1 MNSQTSSIANRSS
14 LRALT
19 LALATTPL
27 LLTGCATS
35 GDSNQP
41 AETMPVG
48 EINGSV
54 YGAQSP
60 ISGASIRLYAAGTTG
75 YASANT
81 NVLANTSLTSSS
93 NGTFTFGSFTCTAGQ
108 QMYVVAVGGNPGS
121 GTNNNEVT
129 VAALGD
135 CATITGSSYNVQM
148 NEVTTV
154 AAAYALA
161 PFATGYANIGADAAN
176 VTGLKAAFV
185 NAAKLANFT
194 TGAAGGTLPSGA
206 TAPVQTINALAD
218 ILSYCVNSTTAGT
231 PCPTLFGYT
240 TPSGGS
246 APTDTFGAAL
256 NMAKYP
262 TNNVSSLLSKVAAN
276 AVFPST
282 LNTSTTTD
290 LTLSIV
296 YTGGSFNSPSTTTVD
311 ASGQIW
317 VANSGNNTVS
327 VLAQTGTPISGSPI
341 SNNGLN
347 DPVAIAI
354 GSTGNALV
362 ANKGGT
368 TLSAFSSTGSSLGT
382 ATVGS
387 APDAIAMDAAGN
399 VWVAN
404 SSGSVTELNSSGTL
418 VKTITG
424 ITSPSAIVIDPK

>member
-1 MNSQTSSIANRSS
+1 MNNLTKSIAQRQSF
-14 LRALT
+14 RALM
-19 LALATTPL
+19 LALAAMPL
-27 LLTGCATS
+27 LLTGCTVSA
-35 GDSNQP
+35 GSNEPQTVSL
-41 AETMPVG
+41 EG
-48 EINGSV
+48 LHGSV
-54 YGAQSP
+54 YGGQSP

-75 YASANT
+75 YASTNT
-81 NVLANTSLTSSS
+81 NVLANTSLTSGS
-93 NGTFTFGSFTCTAGQ
+93 NGTFTFGTYTCTAGQ
-108 QMYVVAVGGNPGS
+108 QMYIVAVGGNPGS

-135 CATITGSSYNVQM
+135 CNTINTNTNVQM

-154 AAAYALA
+154 AAAYALS
-161 PFATGYANIGADAAN
+161 PFATGYQNIGTDAAN
-176 VTGLKAAFV
+176 VAGLKAAFV
-185 NAAKLANFT
+185 NAAKLANFS

-218 ILSYCVNSTTAGT
+218 VLSYCVNSTTAGT
-231 PCPTLFGYT
+231 QCPTLFGYA

-246 APTDTFGAAL
+246 APTDTFGVAL

-262 TNNVSSLLSKVAAN
+262 TNNVSSLLSKVAGN

-282 LNTSTTTD
+282 LNTSATTD

-296 YTGGSFNSPSTTTVD
+296 YTGGSFNSPTSTTVD
-311 ASGQIW
+311 GSGQVW

-327 VLAQTGTPISGSPI
+327 VLAQNGTPITGSPF
-341 SNNGLN
+341 SGNSLNN
-347 DPVAIAI
+347 PVAIAI

-382 ATVGS
+382 ATVGT

-404 SSGSVTELNSSGTL
+404 SSGNSVTELNSSGTL
-418 VKTITG
+418 VQTITG
-424 ITSPSAIVIDPK
+424 ITSPSAIAIDPK